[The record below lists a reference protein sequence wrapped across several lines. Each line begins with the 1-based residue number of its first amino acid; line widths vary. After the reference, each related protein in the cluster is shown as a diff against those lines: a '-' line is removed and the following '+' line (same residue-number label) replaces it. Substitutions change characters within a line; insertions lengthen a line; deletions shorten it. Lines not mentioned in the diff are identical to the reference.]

1 MESGGGA
8 ITRGRAGGTVRTGRW
23 WGRVRRWGRV
33 RECVGSDVEES
44 NNNNNCLRSE
54 ETEITGIEPRRE
66 SS

>member
-23 WGRVRRWGRV
+23 WGRV